1 MTEVYWE
8 KGIIIADSRL
18 GCVHQAKL
26 PEDLATLSYTI
37 KERRKYIMVR
47 CLGQKFVIIL

>member
-1 MTEVYWE
+1 MAGW
-8 KGIIIADSRL
+8 RL
-18 GCVHQAKL
+18 GCIHEAKL

-47 CLGQKFVIIL
+47 SLGQKFAIIL